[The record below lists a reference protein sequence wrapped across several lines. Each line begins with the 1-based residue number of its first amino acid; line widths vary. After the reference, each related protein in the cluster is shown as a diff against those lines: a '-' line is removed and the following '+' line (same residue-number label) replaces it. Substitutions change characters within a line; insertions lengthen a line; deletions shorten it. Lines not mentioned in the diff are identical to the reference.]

1 MDLLPSASNSQ
12 RLTRELIN
20 GPPSGVIVA
29 RACVIVPSVDNA
41 EELGIA
47 LDGLVAQTYSDM
59 EVVVVGPLSDPARE
73 VAEDR
78 GVRYVDD
85 EGSRT
90 RADACNVAIRET
102 ESELIL
108 FTDDDVIVP
117 EGWVASLVRWFDEPE
132 VAGIGGPNFAPV
144 DDSGIWQRAI
154 DVAFCNSYLTA
165 GTNYGRQAEGEL
177 EEVEQLPGV
186 NSAYRRD
193 VLEEVGGFD
202 AGAIGAEDVMLD
214 HRIREAGHRLWSDGT
229 AVMWHRRRGLGRVR
243 KQIRNYGLVRALAG
257 RRYPSLWGWS
267 HSMVSAFPLIVG
279 VSLVAF
285 AWGCLNGGLS
295 WPEFWDISTE
305 AVPMGNERMAVHQL
319 PTLAILFNLVA
330 WAGAARGPSPSKG
343 AATILLSSIVSFL
356 LLWDYGI
363 GVLKA
368 RWGLMAGSPASQ
380 IDDRD
385 RG

>member
-1 MDLLPSASNSQ
+1 M
-12 RLTRELIN
+12 
-20 GPPSGVIVA
+20 A

-41 EELGIA
+41 EELVVA
-47 LDGLVAQTYSDM
+47 LNGLAGQTYSDM
-59 EVVVVGPLSDPARE
+59 EVVVVGPGGDPARK
-73 VAEDR
+73 VAEGR
-78 GVRYVDD
+78 GIRCGDD
-85 EGSRT
+85 EGSVT

-102 ESELIL
+102 ESELVL

-117 EGWVASLVRWFDEPE
+117 EGWVASLVRWFDRPE
-132 VAGIGGPNFAPV
+132 VAGVGGPNFAPV
-144 DDSGIWQRAI
+144 EESTIWQRAI

-165 GTNYGRQAEGEL
+165 GTNYGRQTGGDL

-186 NSAYRRD
+186 NSAYRRE
-193 VLEEVGGFD
+193 VLEEIGGFD
-202 AGAIGAEDVMLD
+202 PGAIGAEDVMLD
-214 HRIREAGHRLWSDGT
+214 HRIRRSGYRLWSDGT
-229 AVMWHRRRGLGRVR
+229 SVMWHRRRGLSRVR
-243 KQIRNYGLVRALAG
+243 KQIRNYGLVRTLAG

-267 HSMVSAFPLIVG
+267 HRLVSVFPLIVG
-279 VSLVAF
+279 LSFITF
-285 AWGCLNGGLS
+285 AWGCMNGGLA
-295 WPEFWDISTE
+295 WPEFWDISTKT
-305 AVPMGNERMAVHQL
+305 VPMGKERIAVHQL

-343 AATILLSSIVSFL
+343 SQTILLSSIVSFL

-368 RWGLMAGSPASQ
+368 RWSLMTGSSASQ

>member
-1 MDLLPSASNSQ
+1 M
-12 RLTRELIN
+12 
-20 GPPSGVIVA
+20 A
-29 RACVIVPSVDNA
+29 RACVIVPSVGNA
-41 EELGIA
+41 EELGVA
-47 LDGLVAQTYSDM
+47 LDGLTSQNFSDM
-59 EVVVVGPLSDPARE
+59 EVLVVGPGGDPARG
-73 VAEDR
+73 VAETR
-78 GVRYVDD
+78 GVRFIDD

-90 RADACNVAIRET
+90 RADACNIAIRET
-102 ESELIL
+102 DSELVL

-117 EGWVASLVRWFDEPE
+117 EGWVASLVRWFDRPE
-132 VAGIGGPNFAPV
+132 VAGVGGPNFAPL
-144 DDSGIWQRAI
+144 DESTTWQKTI

-165 GTNYGRQAEGEL
+165 GTNYGRQTGIEL

-186 NSAYRRD
+186 NSAYRRV

-214 HRIREAGHRLWSDGT
+214 HRIREAGHRLWSDGS
-229 AVMWHRRRGLGRVR
+229 AVMWHRRRGLSKVR
-243 KQIRNYGLVRALAG
+243 KQIKNYGMVRTLAG
-257 RRYPSLWGWS
+257 RRSPSLWGWS

-279 VSLVAF
+279 LSF
-285 AWGCLNGGLS
+285 ALFIWGCMNGGLA
-295 WPEFWDISTE
+295 WPEFWDLSAE
-305 AVPMGNERMAVHQL
+305 AVPMGNERIAVHQL

-330 WAGAARGPSPSKG
+330 WAGATRGPSPSKG
-343 AATILLSSIVSFL
+343 VLTIMISPIVSFL

-368 RWGLMAGSPASQ
+368 RWGLVTGSPASQ

>member
-1 MDLLPSASNSQ
+1 MALFRAY
-12 RLTRELIN
+12 
-20 GPPSGVIVA
+20 VA

-41 EELGIA
+41 EELGVV
-47 LDGLVAQTYSDM
+47 LDGLARQTYADI
-59 EVVVVGPLSDPARE
+59 EVVVVGPGGDPSRGVSE
-73 VAEDR
+73 ER
-78 GVRYVDD
+78 GVRFVDD

-102 ESELIL
+102 ESELVL

-117 EGWVASLVRWFDEPE
+117 EGWAEGLVRWFDRPD
-132 VAGIGGPNFAPV
+132 VAGVGGPNFAPV
-144 DDSGIWQRAI
+144 RESSTWQRAI

-165 GTNYGRQAEGEL
+165 GTNYGRQAGEEL

-186 NSAYRRD
+186 NSAYRRE

-214 HRIREAGHRLWSDGT
+214 HRIREAGHRLWSDGST
-229 AVMWHRRRGLGRVR
+229 VIWHRRRGIGRVR
-243 KQIRNYGLVRALAG
+243 KQIRNYGLVRTLAG
-257 RRYPSLWGWS
+257 RRYPRLWGWS
-267 HSMVSAFPLIVG
+267 HSMVSSFPL
-279 VSLVAF
+279 LVAASFAAF
-285 AWGCLNGGLS
+285 AWGCANGGIA

-305 AVPMGNERMAVHQL
+305 AVPMGAERMAVHQL

-330 WAGAARGPSPSKG
+330 WAGASRGPSPSKG
-343 AATILLSSIVSFL
+343 PVTIALSSVVSFL

-368 RWGLMAGSPASQ
+368 RWSVITGSPTSQ

-385 RG
+385 RGSADDR